1 MRPSPHLSFESLA
14 PSLHCGPWFYGFIFP
29 VGWLR
34 SQSRARAS
42 MLLTHRKAPP
52 ARANQLAYHG
62 LATAVACGILSRP
75 LTLIASYGAALVARG
90 ALSWW
95 PLSHRLTCL
104 GAQGRYGC
112 SCRVGSFVLRV
123 AESAM
128 VAALRRCRVWLRKRT
143 RCCSGCHRGGVR
155 VGGRVGCMRVRW

>member
-1 MRPSPHLSFESLA
+1 
-14 PSLHCGPWFYGFIFP
+14 
-29 VGWLR
+29 
-34 SQSRARAS
+34 

-75 LTLIASYGAALVARG
+75 LALIASYGAALVARG

-112 SCRVGSFVLRV
+112 SCRGGSFVLRV
-123 AESAM
+123 AKSAM
-128 VAALRRCRVWLRKRT
+128 VAALRRC
-143 RCCSGCHRGGVR
+143 
-155 VGGRVGCMRVRW
+155 

>member
-1 MRPSPHLSFESLA
+1 
-14 PSLHCGPWFYGFIFP
+14 
-29 VGWLR
+29 
-34 SQSRARAS
+34 

-62 LATAVACGILSRP
+62 LATTVACGILSRP

-128 VAALRRCRVWLRKRT
+128 VAALRRC
-143 RCCSGCHRGGVR
+143 
-155 VGGRVGCMRVRW
+155 

>member
-1 MRPSPHLSFESLA
+1 
-14 PSLHCGPWFYGFIFP
+14 
-29 VGWLR
+29 
-34 SQSRARAS
+34 

-62 LATAVACGILSRP
+62 LATAVACGILS
-75 LTLIASYGAALVARG
+75 LALIASYGAALVARG

-112 SCRVGSFVLRV
+112 SCRGGSFVLRV
-123 AESAM
+123 AKSAM
-128 VAALRRCRVWLRKRT
+128 VAALMRC
-143 RCCSGCHRGGVR
+143 
-155 VGGRVGCMRVRW
+155 